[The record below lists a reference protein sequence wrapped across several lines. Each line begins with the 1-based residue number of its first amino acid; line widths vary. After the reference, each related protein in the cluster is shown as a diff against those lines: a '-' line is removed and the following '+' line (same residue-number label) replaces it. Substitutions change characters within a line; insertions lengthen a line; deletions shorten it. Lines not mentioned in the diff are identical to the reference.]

1 MQKHNSITKH
11 NQLFVAK
18 KNERNDNEHGQ
29 MPSGSKAWS
38 LRLRLEDLGAR
49 KSMKACFHS
58 FLAVVV
64 FDLLL
69 QMSRVM

>member
-29 MPSGSKAWS
+29 MPSGSERS

>member
-38 LRLRLEDLGAR
+38 LRLRLEKRLRSLRLRLEQRLRLG
-49 KSMKACFHS
+49 KA
-58 FLAVVV
+58 
-64 FDLLL
+64 
-69 QMSRVM
+69 